1 MPGSKNISRLLHYRN
16 VLKRLRDLGFDTVFS
31 YGLGKEAG
39 VSPEQV
45 RKDFSKFG
53 IKGNRKG
60 GYNIHELLKTISNIF
75 QKHKLEKVILV
86 GLGNIGTALIQYK
99 GFEKNMIKIAAA
111 FDIDPVKYKKKI
123 EIPVCQMEQLNET
136 VKSLKV
142 KTAIIAVPQ
151 QAAQEVCAQL
161 VEAGIIGILNFSPT
175 ILKVPDYVYVYNIQI
190 GNALESVIY
199 YTIDSNN

>member
-1 MPGSKNISRLLHYRN
+1 MHYRN
-16 VLKRLRDLGFDTVFS
+16 ALKRLRDLGFDTVFS

-39 VSPEQV
+39 VSAEQV

-60 GYNIHELLKTISNIF
+60 GYNIHELLDTISNIF
-75 QKHKLEKVILV
+75 HKHKLQNVILV
-86 GLGNIGTALIQYK
+86 GLGNVGTALLQYK

-123 EIPVCQMEQLNET
+123 EIPVLPMEKLKET

-142 KTAIIAVPQ
+142 KTAILAVPQ
-151 QAAQEVCAQL
+151 QAAQEVCVQL
-161 VEAGIIGILNFSPT
+161 LEEGITGILNFSPT
-175 ILKVPDYVYVYNIQI
+175 ILKVPEHVYVYNIQI
-190 GNALESVIY
+190 GCALESVIY
-199 YTIDSNN
+199 HTIDSES